1 MSECEKYQE
10 LISALLDSELSGA
23 ESAALAEHLKVC
35 TGCAAMHQAFFTLSK
50 TLSEGLEAPPAALH
64 ENIMAGVRR
73 ESVKHANLPR
83 ISKPMKNIL
92 ALAACSAIVIGS
104 VFGLAPMFRASS
116 AAPAEYSAAAGGEA
130 RPEARVYSDK
140 AAPADVPAA
149 PEAAAEDAVID
160 EAPAD
165 GGDSLVAAAPSE
177 NMASPGRAG
186 LSGEDWEYLQSC
198 LSGEACSLCAA
209 ELRDKLLYTLSVDK
223 DGSAYIYLLE
233 ETLYYSAPGSEAIL
247 RSGLSV
253 GEFLSLLE
261 ILDNIG

>member
-35 TGCAAMHQAFFTLSK
+35 TGCAAMHQAFSTLSK

-130 RPEARVYSDK
+130 RPRRPQRRTPSLTRPPPTGETAWWPPLLRRTWPLRAGPGSAGRTGNIFKAVSPARHVPCVQRSSGTSCCTRSAWTK
-140 AAPADVPAA
+140 TAAPIYICLKKRSIIPP
-149 PEAAAEDAVID
+149 PEAKPFS
-160 EAPAD
+160 APA
-165 GGDSLVAAAPSE
+165 
-177 NMASPGRAG
+177 
-186 LSGEDWEYLQSC
+186 
-198 LSGEACSLCAA
+198 
-209 ELRDKLLYTLSVDK
+209 
-223 DGSAYIYLLE
+223 
-233 ETLYYSAPGSEAIL
+233 
-247 RSGLSV
+247 
-253 GEFLSLLE
+253 
-261 ILDNIG
+261 